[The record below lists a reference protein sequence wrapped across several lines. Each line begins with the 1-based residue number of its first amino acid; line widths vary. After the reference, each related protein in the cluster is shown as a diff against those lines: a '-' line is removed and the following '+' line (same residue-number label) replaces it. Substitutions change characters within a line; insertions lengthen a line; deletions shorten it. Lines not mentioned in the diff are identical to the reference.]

1 MIKLAII
8 EDTLQDAQHISSLVS
23 SYAKAADIQIE
34 QKRFEN
40 ALKFLDAKE
49 KYDIILLDIM
59 MPGFNGMEMAHRL
72 RKFDEDTVIIFVTS
86 MEQYAIEG
94 YSVSAVGFLIKPAK
108 YEQLRGVLDKAI
120 QIVRQK
126 ISATIM
132 VKTYTELISVDVS
145 TIEYAE
151 VKGHSLIFHTQKGEI
166 QTKGTLKELIDKVES
181 YNFIRCNNYAVV
193 NARYI
198 RAVRENTVVLP
209 SAELEISRRKKSEFI
224 EAYLRYSGGLS
235 ND

>member
-8 EDTLQDAQHISSLVS
+8 EDTLQDANHISSLVS
-23 SYAKAADIQIE
+23 RYAELLGTQIE
-34 QKRFEN
+34 QKYFEN

-49 KYDIILLDIM
+49 KFDIILLDIM

-72 RKFDEDTVIIFVTS
+72 RRFDEDTVIIFVTS

-108 YEQLRGVLDKAI
+108 YEQLCGVLDKAM
-120 QIVRQK
+120 QIVKQK
-126 ISATIM
+126 ISGTIM
-132 VKTYTELISVDVS
+132 VKTYTELITVEIA
-145 TIEYAE
+145 TIEFAE
-151 VKGHSLIFHTQKGEI
+151 VKGHSLILHTQNGEI
-166 QTKGTLKELIDKVES
+166 TTKGTLKELIDKIES
-181 YNFIRCNNYAVV
+181 YHFIRCNNYAIV

-198 RAVRENTVVLP
+198 RAIRDNTVVLP
-209 SAELEISRRKKSEFI
+209 SAELEISRRKKAEFI

-235 ND
+235 NA